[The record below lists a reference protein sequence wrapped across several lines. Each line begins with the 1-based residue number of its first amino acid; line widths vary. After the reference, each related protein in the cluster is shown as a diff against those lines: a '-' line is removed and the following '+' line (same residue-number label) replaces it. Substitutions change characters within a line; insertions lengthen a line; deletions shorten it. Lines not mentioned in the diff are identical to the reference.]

1 MTDLIVEA
9 QGTCSQNSNRWAKF
23 PGTVGKY
30 PATSESQ
37 QRDSDKPAGRCPTHR
52 LSTPTLKMTKKRR
65 NGGRNKKGRGHVN
78 FMRCSNCSRCV
89 PKDKAIKRFT
99 VRNMVES
106 AAVRDISEASVYQEY
121 AIPKLYIKI
130 AYCVSC
136 AIHSH
141 VVRVRS
147 REGRRNRAPPPRI
160 RWKDG
165 KKVNPAVAA
174 AEDAKAGAKA

>member
-1 MTDLIVEA
+1 MVSLRNSEGEVTDY
-9 QGTCSQNSNRWAKF
+9 K
-23 PGTVGKY
+23 
-30 PATSESQ
+30 
-37 QRDSDKPAGRCPTHR
+37 QRPNNLLAHHQ
-52 LSTPTLKMTKKRR
+52 KMTKKRR
-65 NGGRNKKGRGHVN
+65 NGGRNKKGRGHVT

-89 PKDKAIKRFT
+89 GKDKAIKRFT

-106 AAVRDISEASVYQEY
+106 AAVRDISEACVYPEY
-121 AIPKLYIKI
+121 VIPKLYNKI

-136 AIHSH
+136 AIHAH
-141 VVRVRS
+141 IVRVRS

-174 AEDAKAGAKA
+174 AEDAKFAAAAANKA

>member
-1 MTDLIVEA
+1 
-9 QGTCSQNSNRWAKF
+9 
-23 PGTVGKY
+23 
-30 PATSESQ
+30 
-37 QRDSDKPAGRCPTHR
+37 
-52 LSTPTLKMTKKRR
+52 MTKKRR
-65 NGGRNKKGRGHVN
+65 NGGRNKKGRGHVT
-78 FMRCSNCSRCV
+78 FLRCSNCSRAV

-106 AAVRDISEASVYQEY
+106 AAIRDISEASVYHGTYLNPFSFSFEY
-121 AIPKLYIKI
+121 SIPKLYIKI

-147 REGRRNRAPPPRI
+147 REGRRNRAPPPRV

-165 KKVNPAVAA
+165 KKVNPAVVAAEEAKAA
-174 AEDAKAGAKA
+174 AAAG